1 MEEITKLH
9 DLVALGIKL
18 SKQELPNGFI
28 CTVWTKKENR
38 EKIYGELLDFDID
51 SAYWKVEGKNFG
63 AYNFKILGINFLVF

>member
-9 DLVALGIKL
+9 DLVLLGIKL

-38 EKIYGELLDFDID
+38 AKIYAELLDFDID
-51 SAYWKVEGKNFG
+51 TEYWEVQDKNFG
-63 AYNFKILGINFLVF
+63 AYNFKILGINFLLL